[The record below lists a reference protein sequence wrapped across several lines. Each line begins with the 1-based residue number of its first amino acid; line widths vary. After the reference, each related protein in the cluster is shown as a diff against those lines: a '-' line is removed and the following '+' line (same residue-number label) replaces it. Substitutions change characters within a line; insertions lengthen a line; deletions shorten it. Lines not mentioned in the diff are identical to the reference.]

1 MPEVPKR
8 ALKRFLPL
16 VWLSIAGIA
25 AWVLVQ
31 RIEKIDFDQV
41 LQHLGQVPTP
51 IVIAALVCSA
61 GVYASVGWYE
71 VSACGWRAAATCAS
85 THSARR

>member
-31 RIEKIDFDQV
+31 RIEKIDFD
-41 LQHLGQVPTP
+41 
-51 IVIAALVCSA
+51 
-61 GVYASVGWYE
+61 
-71 VSACGWRAAATCAS
+71 
-85 THSARR
+85 